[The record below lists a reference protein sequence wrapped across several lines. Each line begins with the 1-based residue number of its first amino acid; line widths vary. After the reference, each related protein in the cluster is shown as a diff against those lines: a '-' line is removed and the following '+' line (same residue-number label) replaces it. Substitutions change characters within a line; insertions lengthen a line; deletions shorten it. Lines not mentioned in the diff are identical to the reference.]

1 MPFVVNA
8 AKQVMI
14 GSFDATSFSTG
25 ATWGV
30 DVESLD
36 VTTLADVNFH
46 KYTTGLRT
54 LNISLPG
61 FNDYAV
67 AAINEWARA
76 ALPSEQVVSLAYNG
90 ITVGSAVVS
99 ARGLLRSMPNVAA
112 SAGQVPTFTLDFPS
126 SQSTNNF
133 DGLLTQA
140 TATNITAT
148 GNTTPVQA
156 GALVPAQTIAAAIHI
171 AGYTG
176 TGTVTFQLQS
186 SPTSGG
192 TYTARGTATAALNAV
207 GGTWVSA
214 TNLTVTDTWWRLA
227 VTASA
232 SPVATVFA
240 SIGIIT
246 P

>member
-14 GSFDATSFSTG
+14 GSLDATAFATG

-30 DVESLD
+30 DVEPID
-36 VTTLADVNFH
+36 VTTLADVNFY

-67 AAINEWARA
+67 AAIDEWARA

-90 ITVGSAVVS
+90 ITTGSAVVS
-99 ARGLLRSMPNVAA
+99 ARGLLRNMPNTSA
-112 SAGQVPTFTLDFPS
+112 SVGQVPTFTLDFPS
-126 SQSTNNF
+126 SQLINNF

-148 GNTTPVQA
+148 GNTTAVQC
-156 GALVPAQTIAAAIHI
+156 GALVPAQTVAAAIHI
-171 AGYTG
+171 SGYSG

-186 SPTSGG
+186 SATAGG
-192 TYTARGTATAALNAV
+192 SYTARGTATAAINTT
-207 GGTWVSA
+207 GGTWLSA
-214 TNLTVTDTWWRLA
+214 TNLTVTDTFWRLA